1 MTGTNGKSNGKTNG
15 HAIPSAT
22 TQGASE
28 RSSTNIRPP
37 PRAVQDLADSCVR
50 FVERSIGFKLDFE
63 PETLPVL
70 DHYIEKARE
79 ETRERKEARPLLA
92 QAVGAYLGEIARRKF
107 QGFWRLEDEHDP
119 RSWRVELEPVYLILR
134 PIELATRALDLPPTP
149 PRDASPI
156 QARKADDEDEDDED
170 DESEGA
176 EAAAESEAT
185 PDEMVAPDPTDDLGP
200 ALLELDEDD
209 RAAVA
214 ERLALLPP
222 VSDAEYHAP
231 STHLEVVEIIV
242 ETIRARRMA
251 AGMEAD
257 AQLEPDDYS

>member
-1 MTGTNGKSNGKTNG
+1 MTGTNGKSNGKANG
-15 HAIPSAT
+15 HVIPSAT
-22 TQGASE
+22 TQGTSE
-28 RSSTNIRPP
+28 RSNAPITPPP

-50 FVERSIGFKLDFE
+50 FVERAIGFKLDFE

-79 ETRERKEARPLLA
+79 DTRDRKEARPLLA
-92 QAVGAYLGEIARRKF
+92 QAIGAYLGEIARRKF

-156 QARKADDEDEDDED
+156 QGRKDEDADEDD
-170 DESEGA
+170 DENEGT

-185 PDEMVAPDPTDDLGP
+185 PDEVVIPDPMDDLGP

-209 RAAVA
+209 QAAVA

-257 AQLEPDDYS
+257 AHLEPDDYS

>member
-1 MTGTNGKSNGKTNG
+1 MK
-15 HAIPSAT
+15 
-22 TQGASE
+22 
-28 RSSTNIRPP
+28 PP

-50 FVERSIGFKLDFE
+50 FVERALGFKLDFE

-79 ETRERKEARPLLA
+79 DTRDRKEARPLLA
-92 QAVGAYLGEIARRKF
+92 QAIGAYLGEVARRQF

-149 PRDASPI
+149 PRDTSPI
-156 QARKADDEDEDDED
+156 RERKDEEDDED
-170 DESEGA
+170 DEDENEGT
-176 EAAAESEAT
+176 EAAAESEKA
-185 PDEMVAPDPTDDLGP
+185 PEEAVVPDPTDDLGP

-242 ETIRARRMA
+242 EALRACRMA

-257 AQLEPDDYS
+257 AHLEPDDYS

>member
-1 MTGTNGKSNGKTNG
+1 MTGTNGKTNGKTNG
-15 HAIPSAT
+15 HAVPS
-22 TQGASE
+22 
-28 RSSTNIRPP
+28 RSDAAAQRSGPPVSPP
-37 PRAVQDLADSCVR
+37 PRAVQDLAESCVR
-50 FVERSIGFKLDFE
+50 YVERAIGFKLDFE

-70 DHYIEKARE
+70 DHYLEKARE
-79 ETRERKEARPLLA
+79 ETRDRKEARPLIA

-156 QARKADDEDEDDED
+156 RERKSDDED
-170 DESEGA
+170 DDDDENEGA
-176 EAAAESEAT
+176 EEVSAESEAM
-185 PDEMVAPDPTDDLGP
+185 PDELLTPDPTDDLGP

-251 AGMEAD
+251 AGMEGD
-257 AQLEPDDYS
+257 AHLEPDDYS

>member
-22 TQGASE
+22 TPGASE
-28 RSSTNIRPP
+28 RSSTPIKPP
-37 PRAVQDLADSCVR
+37 PRAVQDLAESCVR
-50 FVERSIGFKLDFE
+50 FVERALGFKLDFQ

-70 DHYIEKARE
+70 DHYVEKARE
-79 ETRERKEARPLLA
+79 DTRDRKEARPLLA
-92 QAVGAYLGEIARRKF
+92 QAIGAYLGEVARRQF
-107 QGFWRLEDEHDP
+107 DGFWRLEDEHDP

-149 PRDASPI
+149 PRDTSPI
-156 QARKADDEDEDDED
+156 RERKDEDDDD
-170 DESEGA
+170 DEGT
-176 EAAAESEAT
+176 EAAVESEKA
-185 PDEMVAPDPTDDLGP
+185 PEEAVVPDPTDDLGP

-257 AQLEPDDYS
+257 AHLEPDDYS